1 MEQTEQE
8 FLKKYDASKYQKPS
22 VAADIV
28 IFSVWNDDGKTDDP
42 GEKELKIL
50 LIKRGK
56 YPYKDMYALP
66 GGFVNIDE
74 TIEDAARRELLEE
87 TGVDCDF
94 LEQLRTTSTVDRD
107 PRYRVISASYIA
119 VLDAK
124 KYSLKAGDDAS
135 DVKWFTV
142 SMKQDEH
149 KEWVLKLKSNVEELK
164 AVLHE
169 EKKSWIPESEL
180 TVLENEGLAFDHALI
195 IGYAMLKLKQW
206 GKETDFI
213 NIEN

>member
-195 IGYAMLKLKQW
+195 IGYAMLKLKQ
-206 GKETDFI
+206 
-213 NIEN
+213 

>member
-28 IFSVWNDDGKTDDP
+28 IFSVWNDNGKADDQ
-42 GEKELKIL
+42 GEKQLKIL

-119 VLDAK
+119 LLDAD
-124 KYSLKAGDDAS
+124 KYSIKAGDDAS
-135 DVKWFTV
+135 DAKWFTV

-149 KEWVLKLKSNVEELK
+149 KEWVLKLRSNAEELK
-164 AVLHE
+164 TVLHE

-206 GKETDFI
+206 GKESDFI
-213 NIEN
+213 NIEI